1 MGTSRVSVKTSPNP
15 KYSANNVSSL
25 WNDLNCAESPLKT
38 GGFNFQGI
46 PLASDSPAGPWP
58 LALALELHSKGVV
71 GVELDCRPERAPV
84 AVDAAAAGEFVVPA
98 GATMMALVDGVV
110 QTGIFPLSQP
120 RWHT

>member
-1 MGTSRVSVKTSPNP
+1 M
-15 KYSANNVSSL
+15 

-98 GATMMALVDGVV
+98 GATMMAFDVAAV
-110 QTGIFPLSQP
+110 QTERSPPSQP
-120 RWHT
+120 R